1 MMISRQ
7 KKINFY
13 SAFKMLS
20 IRPITPLMI
29 QSMIIT
35 KFREILRLSSRLLE
49 ILEAS
54 ITKVRKSVFEDN
66 GRSLK

>member
-1 MMISRQ
+1 MITSRQ

-13 SAFKMLS
+13 FAFRMFLIKA
-20 IRPITPLMI
+20 ITPQMVPSI
-29 QSMIIT
+29 IIT
-35 KFREILRLSSRLLE
+35 KFREILRLSSRLVE

>member
-1 MMISRQ
+1 MIP
-7 KKINFY
+7 
-13 SAFKMLS
+13 S
-20 IRPITPLMI
+20 I
-29 QSMIIT
+29 IIT
-35 KFREILRLSSRLLE
+35 KFREILRLSSRLVE

>member
-1 MMISRQ
+1 MTTSRQ

-13 SAFKMLS
+13 LAFRMFS
-20 IRPITPLMI
+20 TRPITPLMI
-29 QSMIIT
+29 PSIIIT
-35 KFREILRLSSRLLE
+35 KFREILRLSSRLVE